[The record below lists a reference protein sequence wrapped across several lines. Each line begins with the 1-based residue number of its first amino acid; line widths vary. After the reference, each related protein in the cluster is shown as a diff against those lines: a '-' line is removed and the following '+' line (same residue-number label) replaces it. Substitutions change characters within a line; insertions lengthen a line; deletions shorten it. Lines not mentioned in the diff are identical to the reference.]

1 MLNIGVSKWRKREK
15 KQSTNLYTCCARTK
29 CIVLRIRFVE
39 INIVF
44 VIYMLQ
50 VLIYVCAC
58 ELRFSFLLF
67 IFECIY
73 EKNSSVLWI
82 CVSLFLVLFFPPSFC
97 FWRTEIREQER
108 GEANS
113 AQKDLRETYYYYHLM
128 RYLPAEGQF
137 TKKNTHITTES
148 IHLMQKANGNN
159 KKPTFKSMWNKR
171 ERQKQPNQFQDI
183 YERCTVSVNKNSI
196 FLIVFDAYVWI
207 GTKSDG
213 ISFVIRTGVVVFLLV
228 FSWFSYWVFSFLT
241 KKTLEFDSIPMHL
254 FSW

>member
-1 MLNIGVSKWRKREK
+1 MKKKRKK
-15 KQSTNLYTCCARTK
+15 KQSTNPYTCCARTK
-29 CIVLRIRFVE
+29 CIVLRIRFVG

-82 CVSLFLVLFFPPSFC
+82 CVSLFLVLFFLRRFAFDGLKFESRKEEKRTKGFKRNLLLLSFDALFTC
-97 FWRTEIREQER
+97 WRTIHQ
-108 GEANS
+108 
-113 AQKDLRETYYYYHLM
+113 
-128 RYLPAEGQF
+128 
-137 TKKNTHITTES
+137 KNTHITTES

-171 ERQKQPNQFQDI
+171 ETK
-183 YERCTVSVNKNSI
+183 T
-196 FLIVFDAYVWI
+196 
-207 GTKSDG
+207 TKS
-213 ISFVIRTGVVVFLLV
+213 ISRYLRTLHCFGEQKFN
-228 FSWFSYWVFSFLT
+228 FSHRFRCWCMNR
-241 KKTLEFDSIPMHL
+241 D
-254 FSW
+254 